1 MSYVVILMSYVV
13 ILTPIHTFR
22 DVAKHL
28 KLGGGGVSENFTS
41 NLNFNVKHLPE
52 V

>member
-28 KLGGGGVSENFTS
+28 KLGGGSENFTS